1 MLRPFA
7 DLRTNAQI
15 GYIIVKYILLYMWS
29 AVPLPGAPLFKHKE
43 LSVHKNCTQIRKF
56 AIGRIDILT
65 LAPGHDVL
73 VPPVFL
79 RAADEGAGNGARGRI
94 PASLPRGQ
102 KHSRLHHSARRPAY
116 RGQNLE
122 VYLHG
127 TRFSYVQN
135 SPTQFRLNPIW
146 LDVVARLGAT

>member
-73 VPPVFL
+73 VPSSRPETFQ
-79 RAADEGAGNGARGRI
+79 AASFSSATG
-94 PASLPRGQ
+94 L
-102 KHSRLHHSARRPAY
+102 SRSEP
-116 RGQNLE
+116 
-122 VYLHG
+122 
-127 TRFSYVQN
+127 
-135 SPTQFRLNPIW
+135 
-146 LDVVARLGAT
+146 